1 MKKIFR
7 DTTILL
13 LSIAWFGS
21 LFFFFGCKR
30 PLQTSTRDS
39 SYVETVRDT
48 TMVRPGAKVET
59 KINLDSISH
68 LEQGHWYE
76 YFDSLNRVSIAYM
89 RDRFGRLNLK
99 AESKPATFNFPI
111 KTKTYV
117 IKQNTHT
124 KETLKQT
131 PVWNW
136 LIIGGLGTLLLAILI
151 GKSLKRLGA

>member
-1 MKKIFR
+1 MKKIIK
-7 DTTILL
+7 DTFILL
-13 LSIAWFGS
+13 VSIVWFGG
-21 LFFFFGCKR
+21 LFIVFGCKR
-30 PLQTSTRDS
+30 PPVTSTRDS

-48 TMVRPGAKVET
+48 TMSRPGAKVET
-59 KINLDSISH
+59 SIGIDSISQ
-68 LEQGHWYE
+68 LSEGHWYE

-89 RDRFGRLNLK
+89 RDRFGKLNLK
-99 AESKPATFNFPI
+99 AESKPATFTFPI
-111 KTKTYV
+111 KTKTYI

-124 KETLKQT
+124 KETVKQT